1 LSRKNRNRHQQRPQ
15 AQHNVVAPAPGA
27 IQSERPQD
35 PGERIIIPNMREII
49 MNAAQQN
56 AAIANGFGE
65 AIGFSGGPGI
75 GGGLNP
81 AGFAGGFPGVPAISD
96 TTTAFEN
103 LRWFLV
109 SNFRQLLSQ
118 LYVEIGLVKTICV
131 VPVMDGLRGGV
142 TFKSKQMDEQQ
153 LIDLKIEMD
162 KKDDINTAGWG
173 SVWQRLYGGGG
184 ILTLVDDQDPEDEL
198 DLDNIKEGDEV
209 GFRAV
214 DMWELYW
221 DKQNV
226 EGYDAEITREDFQF
240 YNYYSEQVHKSR
252 VMRLKGLEAPSFI
265 RPRLRGWGVSEVETL
280 IRSMNQYI
288 KATDLGFDVL
298 DEFKLDVY
306 KIKNLV
312 NTLLSPNG
320 TQAIQQR
327 VQLANWQKNY
337 QHAVVM
343 DSEDDFDHKQ
353 LSFSGLAEAMQGIR
367 MQVASDMRIPAIK
380 LFGQSFSSGGLGT
393 SSVEEMEN
401 YNAMVE
407 SEVRNKLKWHLLRMG
422 EIRCR
427 QMFGMIPDDLEIE
440 FKPLRELSAIDQETV
455 KTQKFTRLAQA
466 KASGDL
472 TTQEYRDAA
481 NKGQL
486 FDVQLDT
493 IEDGLNPN
501 DPEIEEV
508 ASGERSQS
516 MQVGDD
522 NDAEEDD
529 GGKDDEDGANKSDT
543 AKVAPKLTAVR
554 NEILQF
560 NAFDSLKRF
569 FNSAEFDKASYE
581 ADGGD
586 DWIATGRKELF
597 GIDEAMDK
605 SLYAK
610 CQGEAEKLGLGWKF
624 TVWLYKKQGGKFQ

>member
-1 LSRKNRNRHQQRPQ
+1 MSRKNRNKNRG
-15 AQHNVVAPAPGA
+15 AVVQHNVTTPAPGA
-27 IQSERPQD
+27 IQSERPTD

-49 MNAAQQN
+49 MNAGQQN

-75 GGGLNP
+75 GGGINP
-81 AGFAGGFPGVPAISD
+81 SGFAGGFPGVPAISD

-597 GIDEAMDK
+597 GTDEAMDK

-610 CQGEAEKLGLGWKF
+610 CMSEAEKLGLGWKF
-624 TVWLYKKQGGKFQ
+624 CVWLYKKQGGKFS